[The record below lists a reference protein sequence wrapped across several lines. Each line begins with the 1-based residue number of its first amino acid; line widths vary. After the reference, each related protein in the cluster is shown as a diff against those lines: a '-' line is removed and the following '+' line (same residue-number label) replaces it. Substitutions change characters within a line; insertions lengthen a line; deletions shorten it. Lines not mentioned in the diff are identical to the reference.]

1 MVSLEIRVERNAWKY
16 TCTRG
21 RGLLI
26 VRIKGRT
33 ATLFRYLFEMLDGH
47 LRTGSFRNVLVKLT
61 DQIGGVTP
69 ATCITFG

>member
-1 MVSLEIRVERNAWKY
+1 MWVLGEMYLLYIKVAS
-16 TCTRG
+16 RG

-33 ATLFRYLFEMLDGH
+33 ATLFRYLFEILDGH
-47 LRTGSFRNVLVKLT
+47 LRTGSFRNALVKLT